1 MAMKKY
7 FYLAIVAIAT
17 IACNEGFN
25 EPEEINTED
34 ITIGET
40 IFTGRLASTKT
51 SLGEKEGSSYKILW
65 EDGDE
70 LSIADAES
78 GAVLGTA
85 TLTSGIGENDG
96 VFSFP
101 GNIANGTEVTLT
113 YEGSAIKA
121 EQSKA
126 SSNRSFKGA
135 ASATAT
141 VNDGAAD
148 FTMVQTSAVIRVNV
162 ASTALAGATLNA
174 VIFRSESADLNVDGG
189 DYVRVALTDTPELN
203 STAQEIVFAVK
214 AADLSGQ
221 EIDIAFELTKDGE
234 NYTIPVGFK
243 GKQLATGSVNSFNF
257 SNLSNTQCVPW
268 YEPHDTRL
276 MAGAG
281 YAYGEANCYFIQCK
295 NGTYTGAT
303 YVNNPV
309 IQSIVNIDYRARG
322 DFRYVSNPTGVSFTW
337 MKLGNT
343 NESTATGTGAIYTMR
358 VSAANGSDPTAFS
371 FNPNPDDYSITV
383 TNDNAYAG
391 APVLLMVKD
400 KKILWGWAFWNI
412 AADGTQLVKIPIK
425 KGSSTKILNMD
436 IGQATSNLDLWAQ
449 SLGTS
454 PTTNDPIGRTIFRY
468 QWGRFLPMF
477 FNTYNSLDVN
487 GGQRGNVPAIVGPLS
502 MKESLEHPC
511 GLIVASATTSA
522 SINDW
527 LTETD
532 NTLWGNTSTDD
543 ANTIGTKTIYDP
555 CPKGYRVCDRYTFS
569 VLRYNNTWTRSG
581 VGNNNVTAP
590 DTYGH
595 CYYIAN
601 ISETETAVFPFSGYF
616 TEKTVVS
623 TNNNVVMAGGMGTN
637 YGIWWSN
644 FGNND
649 YCLYLSSQNA
659 DSPAVS
665 ELKTAANPKARAVS
679 VRCQVDEY
687 NR

>member
-113 YEGSAIKA
+113 YEGSAIEA

-257 SNLSNTQCVPW
+257 SNLSKTQCVPW

-276 MAGAG
+276 MPGLG

-295 NGTYTGAT
+295 NGSTYATATYTPNAGIP
-303 YVNNPV
+303 N
-309 IQSIVNIDYRARG
+309 IVNIDYRARG
-322 DFRYVSNPTGVSFTW
+322 DFRKVSAPKDVTFTW
-337 MKLGNT
+337 MKLGDT
-343 NESTATGTGAIYTMR
+343 NPETGTGTGSVYTLR
-358 VSAANGSDPTAFS
+358 TIGFADSGVDPTKLTYTPTPA
-371 FNPNPDDYSITV
+371 NYSVTV
-383 TNDNAYAG
+383 ENTGAYAG
-391 APVLLMVKD
+391 APILLMVKD
-400 KKILWGWAFWNI
+400 GTVLWAWSFWNI
-412 AADGTQLVKIPIK
+412 AADGTSIEPVQITDKSPIK
-425 KGSSTKILNMD
+425 IITMD
-436 IGQATSNLDLWAQ
+436 IGQASREGALWDAN
-449 SLGTS
+449 SDILY
-454 PTTNDPIGRTIFRY
+454 RTAYKY
-468 QWGRFLPMF
+468 QWGRPIPVFW
-477 FNTYNSLDVN
+477 NSVTTLDIPGV
-487 GGQRGNVPAIVGPLS
+487 QEGNIPAVVGPLS
-502 MKESLEHPC
+502 IEESLRHPAS
-511 GLIVASATTSA
+511 LIVAAAESGKTL
-522 SINDW
+522 NDW
-527 LTETD
+527 LSKPD
-532 NTLWGNTSTDD
+532 ADLWGNNDSSTLN
-543 ANTIGTKTIYDP
+543 ATGTKTIFDP
-555 CPKGYRVCDRYTFS
+555 CPKGYRICDR
-569 VLRYNNTWTRSG
+569 NTLSNLVRSYATNWTKTSG
-581 VGNNNVTAP
+581 T
-590 DTYGH
+590 
-595 CYYIAN
+595 
-601 ISETETAVFPFSGYF
+601 GYF
-616 TEKTVVS
+616 FHTCNYPTGGSDCWSRNGCYNGTTNTSNGKTGIGGFAAAATGDKSGWWWTNMCQGDTDEKPSAYVA
-623 TNNNVVMAGGMGTN
+623 TNNAAPV
-637 YGIWWSN
+637 
-644 FGNND
+644 FND
-649 YCLYLSSQNA
+649 NWQYKSWA
-659 DSPAVS
+659 
-665 ELKTAANPKARAVS
+665 TS
-679 VRCQVDEY
+679 VRCQVDED